1 MDQLRA
7 MRVYAKVVDAG
18 SFSKAADKLDLAP
31 AVVTR
36 LIADLEEHLGVR
48 LLNRTT
54 RSLALTQAGERYLE
68 RVQRILADVE
78 DAETIAN
85 LETAE
90 PRGVVRV
97 LASPAFSVHQLAK
110 HLPLLRAQYPKLT
123 IELTIQNSVEVVD
136 DGHDISILTLKRPLE
151 TGNFIARLLAQSE
164 MIACATPAYLN
175 ARGRPTQLDQLDGHE
190 WLLPYS
196 PDGNHPTTFE
206 YCPEGD
212 CDGPDTRS
220 KATRTAKAG
229 TAPTTVTL
237 DQPPMALSTMHL
249 DTLYHAA
256 LAGMGIAA
264 VPSFVAEEGLRT
276 GRLERVMPQWR
287 VLTLTLYAAMP
298 TRLHVP
304 ARTRVFIDFLTQ
316 AFGGV
321 ARDPWLAAL
330 KDSAA
335 TLAANDDLTGAKPS
349 KVNKSSLGKKRA

>member
-7 MRVYAKVVDAG
+7 MRVYSKVVDEG
-18 SFSKAADKLDLAP
+18 SFTKAADKLDLAP

-36 LIADLEEHLGVR
+36 LIAELEQHLGVR

-68 RVQRILADVE
+68 RVQRILMDVE

-97 LASPAFSVHQLAK
+97 LASPAITVHQLTK
-110 HLPLLRAQYPKLT
+110 YLPALRAQYPKLT
-123 IELTIQNSVEVVD
+123 IELTVQNSVETVD

-151 TGNFIARLLAQSE
+151 SGNFVARVLATSE

-175 ARGRPTQLDQLDGHE
+175 QRGRPTRLDQLGEHE

-196 PDGNHPTTFE
+196 PDGNHQTTFE
-206 YCPEGD
+206 YCPASD
-212 CDGPDTRS
+212 CADGARSSKAS
-220 KATRTAKAG
+220 KATKA
-229 TAPTTVTL
+229 PQTVTL

-264 VPSFVAEEGLRT
+264 VPSFVAEEGLLS
-276 GRLERVMPQWR
+276 GRLERVMPEWR
-287 VLTLTLYAAMP
+287 VLTLSIYAAMP

-304 ARTRVFIDFLTQ
+304 ARTRVFIDFLTK

-330 KDSAA
+330 NSL
-335 TLAANDDLTGAKPS
+335 TPPSAANDQ
-349 KVNKSSLGKKRA
+349 RAVAAA

>member
-7 MRVYAKVVDAG
+7 MRVYSKVVDEG
-18 SFSKAADKLDLAP
+18 SFTKAADKLDLAP

-36 LIADLEEHLGVR
+36 LIAELEQHLGVR

-68 RVQRILADVE
+68 RVTRILMDVE
-78 DAETIAN
+78 DAETVAN

-97 LASPAFSVHQLAK
+97 LASPAISVHQLTK
-110 HLPLLRAQYPKLT
+110 HLPALRAQYPKLT
-123 IELTIQNSVEVVD
+123 IELTIQNSVDAVD

-151 TGNFIARLLAQSE
+151 TGNFIARLLANSE
-164 MIACATPAYLN
+164 MIACATPCYL
-175 ARGRPTQLDQLDGHE
+175 AKHGRPTRLDQLADHE

-196 PDGNHPTTFE
+196 PDGNHQTTFE
-206 YCPEGD
+206 YCPAGD
-212 CDGPDTRS
+212 CVNGAKSANAS
-220 KATRTAKAG
+220 KT
-229 TAPTTVTL
+229 PTTVTL

-264 VPSFVAEEGLRT
+264 VPSFVAEASLRS
-276 GRLERVMPQWR
+276 GRLERVMPDWR
-287 VLTLTLYAAMP
+287 VLTVSIYAAMP

-304 ARTRVFIDFLTQ
+304 ARTRVFIDFLTK

-330 KDSAA
+330 NELPP
-335 TLAANDDLTGAKPS
+335 TLAANDDSTGPSAAKA
-349 KVNKSSLGKKRA
+349 KKSSSGKKAA

>member
-7 MRVYAKVVDAG
+7 MRVYSKVVDEG
-18 SFSKAADKLDLAP
+18 SFTKAADKLDLAP

-36 LIADLEEHLGVR
+36 LIAELEQHLGVR

-68 RVQRILADVE
+68 RVQRILIDVE

-97 LASPAFSVHQLAK
+97 LASPAITVHQLTK
-110 HLPLLRAQYPKLT
+110 HLPALRAQYPRLT
-123 IELTIQNSVEVVD
+123 IELTIQNSVETVD

-151 TGNFIARLLAQSE
+151 TGNFIARLLAHSE

-175 ARGRPTQLDQLDGHE
+175 TRGRPTRLDQLSEHE

-196 PDGNHPTTFE
+196 PDGNRQTTFE
-206 YCPEGD
+206 YCPMSD
-212 CDGPDTRS
+212 CVDGAKSLKAS
-220 KATRTAKAG
+220 KTPK
-229 TAPTTVTL
+229 TVTL

-264 VPSFVAEEGLRT
+264 VPSFVAEEGLLA
-276 GRLERVMPQWR
+276 GRLERVMPEWR
-287 VLTLTLYAAMP
+287 VLTLSIYAAMP
-298 TRLHVP
+298 TRLHIP
-304 ARTRVFIDFLTQ
+304 ARTRVFIDFLTK

-330 KDSAA
+330 NALTP
-335 TLAANDDLTGAKPS
+335 TLAANDDLTGANVV
-349 KVNKSSLGKKRA
+349 KVKKSGSGKKAA

>member
-7 MRVYAKVVDAG
+7 MRVYSKVVDEG
-18 SFSKAADKLDLAP
+18 SFTKAAGKLDLAP

-36 LIADLEEHLGVR
+36 LIAELEQHLGVR

-68 RVQRILADVE
+68 RVQRILIDVE

-97 LASPAFSVHQLAK
+97 LASPAITVHQLTR
-110 HLPLLRAQYPKLT
+110 HLPALRAQYPKLT
-123 IELTIQNSVEVVD
+123 IELTIQNSVETVD

-151 TGNFIARLLAQSE
+151 TGNFIARLLANSE
-164 MIACATPAYLN
+164 MIACATPGYLN
-175 ARGRPTQLDQLDGHE
+175 AHGRPTRLDQLGEHE

-196 PDGNHPTTFE
+196 PDGNHQTTFE
-206 YCPEGD
+206 YCPAGD
-212 CDGPDTRS
+212 CLDGAKSP
-220 KATRTAKAG
+220 KARKT
-229 TAPTTVTL
+229 PQTVTL
-237 DQPPMALSTMHL
+237 DQPPMALSTLHL

-264 VPSFVAEEGLRT
+264 VPSFVAAEGLRN
-276 GRLERVMPQWR
+276 GRLERVMPDWR
-287 VLTLTLYAAMP
+287 VLTLSIYAAMP

-304 ARTRVFIDFLTQ
+304 ARTRVFIDFLTH

-330 KDSAA
+330 NEMPP
-335 TLAANDDLTGAKPS
+335 TFAANDDITGASAVKA
-349 KVNKSSLGKKRA
+349 KKSSSGKKAA

>member
-7 MRVYAKVVDAG
+7 MRVYSKVVAEG
-18 SFSKAADKLDLAP
+18 SFTRAADKLDLAP

-36 LIADLEEHLGVR
+36 LVAELEQHLGVR

-54 RSLALTQAGERYLE
+54 RSLALTQEGERYLE
-68 RVQRILADVE
+68 RVRRILADVE
-78 DAETIAN
+78 DAETVAN
-85 LETAE
+85 LESAE

-97 LASPAFSVHQLAK
+97 LASPAITVHQLTK
-110 HLPLLRAQYPKLT
+110 HLPTLRAQYPKLT
-123 IELTIQNSVEVVD
+123 IELTVQNSVETVD

-151 TGNFIARLLAQSE
+151 TGNFIARLLAHSE

-175 ARGRPTQLDQLDGHE
+175 KRGRPTRLDQLGDHE

-196 PDGNHPTTFE
+196 PDGNHQTTFE
-206 YCPEGD
+206 YCPAGD
-212 CDGPDTRS
+212 CVDDAASFRASKTQRS
-220 KATRTAKAG
+220 
-229 TAPTTVTL
+229 VTL

-264 VPSFVAEEGLRT
+264 VPSFVADEGLLS
-276 GRLERVMPQWR
+276 GRLERVMPDWR
-287 VLTLTLYAAMP
+287 VLTVSIYAAMP

-304 ARTRVFIDFLTQ
+304 ARTRVFIDFLTK

-330 KDSAA
+330 NLLTPTSAA
-335 TLAANDDLTGAKPS
+335 NEDFTGARAA
-349 KVNKSSLGKKRA
+349 KVRKSVSGKK

>member
-7 MRVYAKVVDAG
+7 MRVYSTVVDVG
-18 SFSKAADKLDLAP
+18 SFTKAADKLDLAP

-36 LIADLEEHLGVR
+36 LVADLEQHLGVR

-68 RVQRILADVE
+68 RVTRILADVE
-78 DAETIAN
+78 DAETVAN

-97 LASPAFSVHQLAK
+97 LASPAIAVHQLTK

-123 IELTIQNSVEVVD
+123 IELTVQNTVESVD
-136 DGHDISILTLKRPLE
+136 DGHDISILALKRPLE
-151 TGNFIARLLAQSE
+151 TGNFVARLLAHSE

-175 ARGRPTQLDQLDGHE
+175 QRGRPTRLDQLGEHE

-196 PDGNHPTTFE
+196 PDGNQQITFE
-206 YCPEGD
+206 YCPQGNGV
-212 CDGPDTRS
+212 DGVDGAKSAKTS
-220 KATRTAKAG
+220 KAPKTA
-229 TAPTTVTL
+229 TL
-237 DQPPMALSTMHL
+237 DQPPMALSTLHL

-264 VPSFVAEEGLRT
+264 VPSFVAEEGLLT

-287 VLTLTLYAAMP
+287 VLTLSIYAAMP
-298 TRLHVP
+298 TRLHIP
-304 ARTRVFIDFLTQ
+304 ARTRVFIDFLTET
-316 AFGGV
+316 FGGV
-321 ARDPWLAAL
+321 ARDPWLTAVNAL
-330 KDSAA
+330 IP
-335 TLAANDDLTGAKPS
+335 TFAANDQSTRASALKI
-349 KVNKSSLGKKRA
+349 KKSSLQKSSLTPN

>member
-7 MRVYAKVVDAG
+7 MRVYSKVVDEG
-18 SFSKAADKLDLAP
+18 SFTKAADKLDLAP

-36 LIADLEEHLGVR
+36 LVADLEQHLGVR

-68 RVQRILADVE
+68 RVTRILADVE
-78 DAETIAN
+78 DAETVAN

-97 LASPAFSVHQLAK
+97 LASPAIAVHQLAK
-110 HLPLLRAQYPKLT
+110 YLPVLRAQYPKLT
-123 IELTIQNSVEVVD
+123 VELTVQNLVDTVD

-151 TGNFIARLLAQSE
+151 TGNFVARLLANSE

-175 ARGRPTQLDQLDGHE
+175 QHGRPTQLDQLGNHE

-196 PDGNHPTTFE
+196 PDGNHQTTFE
-206 YCPEGD
+206 YCPQGNGGD
-212 CDGPDTRS
+212 CIDS
-220 KATRTAKAG
+220 AKSAKASK
-229 TAPTTVTL
+229 TPRTVTL

-264 VPSFVAEEGLRT
+264 VPSFVAEEGLLS

-287 VLTLTLYAAMP
+287 VLTLSIYAAMP
-298 TRLHVP
+298 TRLHIP
-304 ARTRVFIDFLTQ
+304 ARTRVFIDFLTK
-316 AFGGV
+316 AFGGA
-321 ARDPWLAAL
+321 ARDPWLAAFNEL
-330 KDSAA
+330 TP
-335 TLAANDDLTGAKPS
+335 TLAANDELTGANEP
-349 KVNKSSLGKKRA
+349 KVKKSVSGKKAA

>member
-7 MRVYAKVVDAG
+7 MRVYSKVVDEG
-18 SFSKAADKLDLAP
+18 SFTKAADKLDLAP

-36 LIADLEEHLGVR
+36 LIAELEQHLGVR

-68 RVQRILADVE
+68 RVQRILIDVE
-78 DAETIAN
+78 DAETVAN

-97 LASPAFSVHQLAK
+97 LASPAIAVHQLTK
-110 HLPLLRAQYPKLT
+110 HLPSLRAQYPKLT

-136 DGHDISILTLKRPLE
+136 DGHDISILTVKRPLE
-151 TGNFIARLLAQSE
+151 TGNFIARLLANSE
-164 MIACATPAYLN
+164 MIACATPCYL
-175 ARGRPTQLDQLDGHE
+175 AKRGRPTRLDQLADHE

-196 PDGNHPTTFE
+196 PDGNHQTTFE
-206 YCPEGD
+206 YCPAGD
-212 CDGPDTRS
+212 CVNGAKSANAS
-220 KATRTAKAG
+220 KTPK
-229 TAPTTVTL
+229 TVTL

-264 VPSFVAEEGLRT
+264 VPSFVAEEGLRS
-276 GRLERVMPQWR
+276 GRLERVLLDWR
-287 VLTLTLYAAMP
+287 VLTVSIYAAMP

-304 ARTRVFIDFLTQ
+304 ARTRVFIDFLTK

-330 KDSAA
+330 NELPA
-335 TLAANDDLTGAKPS
+335 TLAANDDLTGASAVKT
-349 KVNKSSLGKKRA
+349 KKSSSGKKAA

>member
-7 MRVYAKVVDAG
+7 MRVYSTVVDVG
-18 SFSKAADKLDLAP
+18 SFTKAADKLDLAP

-36 LIADLEEHLGVR
+36 LVAELEQHLGVR

-68 RVQRILADVE
+68 RAQRILADVE
-78 DAETIAN
+78 DAETVAN

-97 LASPAFSVHQLAK
+97 LATPAITVHQLTR
-110 HLPLLRAQYPKLT
+110 HLPQLRAQYPKLT
-123 IELTIQNSVEVVD
+123 IELTVQNSVETVD
-136 DGHDISILTLKRPLE
+136 DGHDISIITVKRPLE
-151 TGNFIARLLAQSE
+151 TGNFVARLLAHSE
-164 MIACATPAYLN
+164 MIACATPDYLN
-175 ARGRPTQLDQLDGHE
+175 KHGRPTRLDQLGEHE

-206 YCPEGD
+206 FCPAGD
-212 CDGPDTRS
+212 C
-220 KATRTAKAG
+220 ATPAANDAK
-229 TAPTTVTL
+229 TKRMPKTVTL

-264 VPSFVAEEGLRT
+264 VPSFVAEEGLRN
-276 GRLERVMPQWR
+276 GRLERVMPDWR
-287 VLTLTLYAAMP
+287 VMTLSIYAAMP
-298 TRLHVP
+298 TRLHIP

-316 AFGGV
+316 AFGGA
-321 ARDPWLAAL
+321 ARDPWLASL
-330 KDSAA
+330 KNLAP
-335 TLAANDDLTGAKPS
+335 TLAANDEYTRAKS
-349 KVNKSSLGKKRA
+349 AKSRKSSSGK

>member
-7 MRVYAKVVDAG
+7 MRVYSKVVDEG
-18 SFSKAADKLDLAP
+18 SFTKAADKLDLAP

-36 LIADLEEHLGVR
+36 LVAELEQHLGVR

-68 RVQRILADVE
+68 RVTRILADVE
-78 DAETIAN
+78 DAETVAN

-97 LASPAFSVHQLAK
+97 LASPAIAVHQLTK
-110 HLPLLRAQYPKLT
+110 HLPALRAQYPKLT
-123 IELTIQNSVEVVD
+123 IELTIQNSVETVD
-136 DGHDISILTLKRPLE
+136 DGHDISIVTLKRPLE
-151 TGNFIARLLAQSE
+151 TGNFVARLLAHSE

-175 ARGRPTQLDQLDGHE
+175 QHGRPTRLDQLGEHE

-206 YCPEGD
+206 YCPAAD
-212 CDGPDTRS
+212 CVGGAKSPKAS
-220 KATRTAKAG
+220 KLPKA
-229 TAPTTVTL
+229 APKTVTL

-264 VPSFVAEEGLRT
+264 VPSFVAEEGLLT
-276 GRLERVMPQWR
+276 GRLERVMPEWR
-287 VLTLTLYAAMP
+287 VLTLSIYAAMP
-298 TRLHVP
+298 TRLHIP
-304 ARTRVFIDFLTQ
+304 ARTRVFIDFLTK
-316 AFGGV
+316 AFGGA

-330 KDSAA
+330 NALTP
-335 TLAANDDLTGAKPS
+335 TLAANDDLTGASEVKA
-349 KVNKSSLGKKRA
+349 KKSSSGKKAA

>member
-7 MRVYAKVVDAG
+7 MRVYSTVVDVG
-18 SFSKAADKLDLAP
+18 SFTKAADKLDLAP

-36 LIADLEEHLGVR
+36 LIADLEQHLGVR

-68 RVQRILADVE
+68 RVTRILADVE
-78 DAETIAN
+78 DAETVAN

-97 LASPAFSVHQLAK
+97 LASPAIAVHQLAK
-110 HLPLLRAQYPKLT
+110 HLPVLRAQYPKLT
-123 IELTIQNSVEVVD
+123 IELTVQNLVDAVD

-151 TGNFIARLLAQSE
+151 TGNFVARLLAHSE

-175 ARGRPTQLDQLDGHE
+175 QRGRPTRLDQLGEHE

-196 PDGNHPTTFE
+196 PDGNHQTTFE
-206 YCPEGD
+206 YCPASD
-212 CDGPDTRS
+212 CVDGATSPKAS
-220 KATRTAKAG
+220 KTPR
-229 TAPTTVTL
+229 TVTL

-264 VPSFVAEEGLRT
+264 VPSFVAEEGLRN
-276 GRLERVMPQWR
+276 GRLERVMPDWR
-287 VLTLTLYAAMP
+287 VLTLSIYAAMP
-298 TRLHVP
+298 TRLHIP
-304 ARTRVFIDFLTQ
+304 ARTRVFIDFLTH
-316 AFGGV
+316 AFGGA

-330 KDSAA
+330 NQPTPA
-335 TLAANDDLTGAKPS
+335 LAENDAQTGAGNEKT
-349 KVNKSSLGKKRA
+349 KKSSSGKKAA

>member
-7 MRVYAKVVDAG
+7 MRVYSTVVDVG
-18 SFSKAADKLDLAP
+18 SFTKAADKLDLAP

-36 LIADLEEHLGVR
+36 LIAELEQHLGVR

-68 RVQRILADVE
+68 RVARILMDVE
-78 DAETIAN
+78 DAETVAN

-97 LASPAFSVHQLAK
+97 LASPAIAVHQLTK
-110 HLPLLRAQYPKLT
+110 HLPALRAQYPKLT
-123 IELTIQNSVEVVD
+123 IELTIQNSVDTVD

-151 TGNFIARLLAQSE
+151 TGNFIARLLANSE
-164 MIACATPAYLN
+164 MIACATPGYLN
-175 ARGRPTQLDQLDGHE
+175 AHGRPTRLDQLAEHE

-196 PDGNHPTTFE
+196 PDGNQQTTFE
-206 YCPEGD
+206 YCPAGD
-212 CDGPDTRS
+212 CVIGEKLSNARKTP
-220 KATRTAKAG
+220 K
-229 TAPTTVTL
+229 TVTI
-237 DQPPMALSTMHL
+237 DQPPMALSTTHL

-264 VPSFVAEEGLRT
+264 VPSFVAEEGLRS
-276 GRLERVMPQWR
+276 GRLERVMPDWR
-287 VLTLTLYAAMP
+287 VLTVSIYAAMP

-304 ARTRVFIDFLTQ
+304 ARTRVFIDFLTK

-330 KDSAA
+330 SEMPPA
-335 TLAANDDLTGAKPS
+335 LAANDDLTGVTVVK
-349 KVNKSSLGKKRA
+349 NKRSGNNKKAA